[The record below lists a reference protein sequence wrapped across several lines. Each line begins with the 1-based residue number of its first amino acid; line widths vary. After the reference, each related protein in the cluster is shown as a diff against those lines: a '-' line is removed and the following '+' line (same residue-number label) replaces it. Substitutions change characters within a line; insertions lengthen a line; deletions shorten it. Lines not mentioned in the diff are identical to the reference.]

1 MKEVNKTCRA
11 KKVNGSLTA
20 SVKRKFLLTPHLG
33 RQLPSDLLKIML
45 MVVVGFGSVFFM
57 NRRVTNVL
65 V

>member
-11 KKVNGSLTA
+11 KKVNVSLTA

-33 RQLPSDLLKIML
+33 RQLPSQLKIML
-45 MVVVGFGSVFFM
+45 MVVVGFGSLFFM

>member
-11 KKVNGSLTA
+11 KKVNVSLTA

-57 NRRVTNVL
+57 
-65 V
+65 

>member
-11 KKVNGSLTA
+11 KKVNVSLTA

-45 MVVVGFGSVFFM
+45 W
-57 NRRVTNVL
+57 
-65 V
+65 